1 MEHKRIINEIKQLLK
16 ELKIETGIITSTLYS
31 TKKGMKNKF
40 SFNVYKESYLNF
52 YTKINFLH
60 PEKANRL
67 NARIETQQR
76 SNRTRPK

>member
-60 PEKANRL
+60 PENFLREEILALCK
-67 NARIETQQR
+67 
-76 SNRTRPK
+76 